1 MGAKSFG
8 AATVVL
14 KSFSVISIVE
24 IPMEYGNDQKSLALR
39 PICRECII
47 LMILNVGRLGGT
59 MGSVHFRQ
67 VLPTFYLGIGGNN
80 DGDILNQVI

>member
-1 MGAKSFG
+1 MVAKSFG

-24 IPMEYGNDQKSLALR
+24 NSDEVRERPESLALR

-47 LMILNVGRLGGT
+47 LMILNVGLLGGT
-59 MGSVHFRQ
+59 MGSVYFRHSFTDF
-67 VLPTFYLGIGGNN
+67 LF
-80 DGDILNQVI
+80 GDWGK